1 MVHMY
6 HGTRN
11 KATCFLVSLDRGRSG
26 GPNAVTTLRIMT
38 IDPTE
43 AAFVYAIPLTIFGGH
58 FPARLLAVAGRAN
71 LWQTRQ
77 FERRDGRAQTL
88 AL

>member
-1 MVHMY
+1 MVP
-6 HGTRN
+6 TKKR
-11 KATCFLVSLDRGRSG
+11 LVFWLAWI

-38 IDPTE
+38 IGPRTRLS
-43 AAFVYAIPLTIFGGH
+43 FTRFWLTIFGGH

-77 FERRDGRAQTL
+77 FERRDGRAQTI